1 MRRLSDT
8 TIRQRGRLMFWLY
21 MLPIGTCFIF
31 GLAIHHW
38 GIVIA
43 ALIAAVFWVG
53 FLLHNEK
60 KTRDDPPHA
69 NY

>member
-1 MRRLSDT
+1 
-8 TIRQRGRLMFWLY
+8 MFWLY